1 MTLLTAFKE
10 IIDHAPLETIE
21 SLNAKPYLYKD
32 EYNHVNGD
40 RCGLRL
46 SADGHDIFIKLNLKD
61 QTTVVREILPVRS
74 QSVHVPIPVSDLT
87 PNEITLFKEKVSQW
101 VLQ

>member
-1 MTLLTAFKE
+1 MALLTIFKE
-10 IIDHAPLETIE
+10 IIDHAPLEIIE

-32 EYNHVNGD
+32 EYNHVNGN

-46 SADGHDIFIKLNLKD
+46 SVDGHVVLIKLNLKD
-61 QTTVVREILPVRS
+61 QTTIVREVLPVRS
-74 QSVHVPIPVSDLT
+74 QLVHVPIPVSDLT
-87 PNEITLFKEKVSQW
+87 PNELTLFKEKVSQW